1 MAFEDEYPLF
11 MEPDGSKDL
20 VIQEKTT
27 FSLWGRLEIEL
38 DYGDRKVKH
47 WEGPNL
53 IVSTGKQIALLALFT
68 NSLNDSLTY
77 AKVGTGGSTNP
88 PPGGDG
94 SLLKTPIVSL
104 IDLYTPLTR
113 VGIAKI
119 GQDLSVPQIT
129 LVANLDNSQG
139 NGSFINE
146 AGFFSGNNQMF
157 NIKVFPGI
165 QKTWDFSVNFQWT
178 IGIV

>member
-1 MAFEDEYPLF
+1 M
-11 MEPDGSKDL
+11 SDL
-20 VIQEKTT
+20 STIIVPESEK
-27 FSLWGRLEIEL
+27 FGIWGRLAVDLVFDKGNRIVRHYEET
-38 DYGDRKVKH
+38 
-47 WEGPNL
+47 ENL
-53 IVSTGKQIALLALFT
+53 IVSGGKQIAILCLFT
-68 NSLNDSLTY
+68 KSLNDSLNY

-104 IDLYTPLTR
+104 IDLYSPIAR

-119 GQDLSVPQIT
+119 SQDLSVPSIT
-129 LVANLDNSQG
+129 LVANLDNSQA

-146 AGFFSGNNQMF
+146 AGFFSGNDQMF

-165 QKTWDFSVNFQWT
+165 QKTWEFSVNFQWT
-178 IGIV
+178 IGIS